1 MAATLRSLA
10 ALAALVVALAAAG
23 CGGGGTGGPSG
34 PALGFNEDW
43 QKLSPNPDASGDP
56 FALARAL
63 GTSVARYPLAWEK
76 VGLAGS
82 RLGGPCRERPG
93 HWRIYD
99 AVYHRLTG
107 STACTHESPS
117 ANAIAPLPVVAG
129 APPPYARVCGS
140 QAKTP
145 IVADGAA
152 ADRAWGRL
160 VENVADRYPLAKGI
174 EIWNE
179 PNLDPFWGECPLDP
193 ARYAK
198 LLEFAHDGIER
209 SSHPGIPI
217 VLASLSPIEDGSSA
231 NWLTYLGAV
240 FAAPGLAPPVPS
252 LFDVMGLH
260 PYRSDQDAADNRGFA
275 AAVERD
281 IDLARGFLASHGAG
295 DKPVWVTEVGVSTG
309 ARRRNPK
316 RVASAELQAA
326 ELRDIYEAVRD
337 HGVPVMIVYRLIDSS
352 HPGEAPG
359 YGVLTSSFQEKPA
372 YSCLAQLRGLAGS
385 CP

>member
-1 MAATLRSLA
+1 VA
-10 ALAALVVALAAAG
+10 ALGALIAAIGAAG
-23 CGGGGTGGPSG
+23 CSGGGTAGPPG

-43 QKLSPNPDASGDP
+43 QSLSPNRDASGDP

-82 RLGGPCRERPG
+82 KLGGPCSERPG
-93 HWRIYD
+93 RWATYD

-107 STACTHESPS
+107 STACTHEP
-117 ANAIAPLPVVAG
+117 AAATAIAPLPVVVG
-129 APPPYARVCGS
+129 APPPHGRRCGS
-140 QAKTP
+140 RAKTP

-152 ADRAWGRL
+152 ANGAWGRF

-179 PNLDPFWGECPLDP
+179 PNLDPFWGDCPLDP
-193 ARYAK
+193 DRYAK
-198 LLEFAHDGIER
+198 LLEFAHGGIER

-217 VLASLSPIEDGSSA
+217 VLASLSSIEDDTPG
-231 NWLTYLGAV
+231 NWLTYLRAV
-240 FAAPGLAPPVPS
+240 FAAPRLRAPVPS

-260 PYRSDQDAADNRGFA
+260 PYRSDRDAADNRGFA
-275 AAVERD
+275 EAVRRD

-309 ARRRNPK
+309 ARLGNPK
-316 RVASAELQAA
+316 RVAGAELQAA

-337 HGVPVMIVYRLIDSS
+337 HGVPVMVVYRLIDSS

-359 YGVLTSSFQEKPA
+359 YGVLTSNFQKKPA